1 MRIISRKRLA
11 VAALL
16 VGAAL
21 GANAQS
27 AKQYEVTKPI
37 KIEWWHALESQY
49 APLVERVVAE
59 FERQNPLIDVE
70 AIYQGSYKDLNEKLI
85 AAHAAGVTLPAV
97 TVANTPYIAEYG
109 ASGVCEVLDPYIKA
123 TKFDLGDFGSGLK
136 VASSYGGKQ
145 VSLPFLISTQIMFY
159 NKDMAKAEKIKL
171 PETWA
176 EMDSFMQKA
185 SRVSGGVTE
194 RYATVIPG
202 WDQWYFETFFL
213 NNGIAIV
220 NKDGE
225 TTDLGAPAAIAVASK
240 LKQWCDSKYAYWA
253 YGKDASSVMR
263 QNFIEGKTFSVIHT
277 TSLYNMYATNCK
289 FEVGMHYLPGAKTRD
304 SEIGGCVLLIPRKN
318 SQEVKNAGW
327 KLLSFLTGKEV
338 NMLWA
343 RETGYM
349 PTRNSVTRTSEG
361 KAFLAEKPAFK
372 AVFDNLDHI
381 NPRIQHTAYSA
392 LSKIWMQEL
401 AKVIIEGGD
410 VAQAM
415 KKASILIDEAL
426 QD

>member
-1 MRIISRKRLA
+1 MRMKSGIRFA
-11 VAALL
+11 VSALL
-16 VGAAL
+16 IGAAVC
-21 GANAQS
+21 ANAQD
-27 AKQYEVTKPI
+27 AKKYEVTAPI
-37 KIEWWHALESQY
+37 KIEWWHALEAQY
-49 APLVERVVAE
+49 APLVEKVVAD
-59 FERQNPLIDVE
+59 FERKNPMIDVE

-85 AAHAAGVTLPAV
+85 AAQAAGTTLPAV

-123 TKFDLGDFGSGLK
+123 TRFDIGDFGAGLRT
-136 VASSYGGKQ
+136 ASSYDGKQ

-159 NKDMAKAEKIKL
+159 NKDMADAEKIKL

-176 EMDSFMQKA
+176 EMDAFMKKA
-185 SRVSGGVTE
+185 SKVSDGATQ
-194 RYATVIPG
+194 RYATVFPG
-202 WDQWYFETFFL
+202 WDQWYYETFFL
-213 NNGIAIV
+213 NNGVKIV

-225 TTDLGAPAAIAVASK
+225 TTDLGDAKAVAVAQK
-240 LKQWCDSKYAYWA
+240 LKQWCDDKAAYWA
-253 YGKDASSVMR
+253 YGKDASGVMR
-263 QNFIEGKTFSVIHT
+263 QNFMDGKAFSVIHT

-289 FEVGMHYLPGAKTRD
+289 FKVGMHYLPGNTSRD

-318 SQEVKNAGW
+318 SQAVKNAGW
-327 KLLSFLTGKEV
+327 QLISYLTGKDV

-349 PTRNSVTRTSEG
+349 PTRNSVTKTAEG

-381 NPRIQHTAYSA
+381 NPRIQHPAYTA
-392 LSKIWMQEL
+392 LSKVWMQEL

-410 VAQAM
+410 VKAAM
-415 KKASILIDEAL
+415 KKAATLIDEAL

>member
-1 MRIISRKRLA
+1 
-11 VAALL
+11 
-16 VGAAL
+16 
-21 GANAQS
+21 
-27 AKQYEVTKPI
+27 
-37 KIEWWHALESQY
+37 
-49 APLVERVVAE
+49 
-59 FERQNPLIDVE
+59 
-70 AIYQGSYKDLNEKLI
+70 
-85 AAHAAGVTLPAV
+85 
-97 TVANTPYIAEYG
+97 EYG

-159 NKDMAKAEKIKL
+159 NKDMATAEKIKL

-185 SRVSGGVTE
+185 SKVSGGVAQ

-202 WDQWYFETFFL
+202 WDQWYFEPFFL